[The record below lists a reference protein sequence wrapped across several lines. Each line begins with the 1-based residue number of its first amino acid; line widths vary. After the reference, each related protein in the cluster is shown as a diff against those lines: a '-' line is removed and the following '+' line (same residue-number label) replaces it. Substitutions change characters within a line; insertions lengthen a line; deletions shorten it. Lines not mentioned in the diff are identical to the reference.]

1 MNSMMK
7 WWKYNIHFLL
17 LIPCLVLIFFF
28 LIYPL
33 IYQLIISFYSTKLYS
48 EGEFVGL
55 SNYIYLFRD
64 PIFRE
69 SILVTL
75 YFVGVSASIELLWGM
90 GLALA
95 LNKVT
100 KGLRF
105 LRGVV
110 IIPLMLT
117 PVAVGS
123 IWNHMYFPEGGPIN
137 VIFNFL
143 GMEGQVWFANTSTAL
158 PALILVELWQYT
170 PFTVLILLAG
180 LQTLPKEVYEAAVV
194 AGASRWQLFKYI
206 TLPLLAPLIT
216 LATIFNVM
224 RQFKTFD
231 IVYTV
236 SKGGPGHATN
246 LISYH
251 IYQTAYRFY
260 KISEAAAL
268 SFLLLVIVLF
278 LSNIFI
284 KYMRRFY

>member
-1 MNSMMK
+1 MK
-7 WWKYNIHFLL
+7 NTMKGWRYNIHFLL

-33 IYQLIISFYSTKLYS
+33 IYQLTISFYSTTLYS
-48 EGEFVGL
+48 QGKFVGL
-55 SNYIYLFRD
+55 NNYISLFQNSTFRD
-64 PIFRE
+64 
-69 SILVTL
+69 SIMVTL
-75 YFVGVSASIELLWGM
+75 YFVVVSTSIELLWGM

-95 LNKVT
+95 LNRVT
-100 KGLRF
+100 KGLRL

-110 IIPLMLT
+110 IVPLMLT

-123 IWNHMYFPEGGPIN
+123 IWNLMYFPEGGPIN
-137 VIFNFL
+137 LIFDFL
-143 GMEGQVWFANTSTAL
+143 GMRGQIWLANTSTAL

-180 LQTLPKEVYEAAVV
+180 LQALPKEVYEAAIVD
-194 AGASRWQLFKYI
+194 GASRWQLFKYV

-260 KISEAAAL
+260 KIGEAAAL
-268 SFLLLVIVLF
+268 SFLLLAIVLL
-278 LSNIFI
+278 LSNIFM
-284 KYMRRFY
+284 KYVRRFY